1 MVESDYTAYISW
13 ITIKLSHTQIASSSG
28 VVIMDIGLNHL
39 HKIPLAGEPPAV
51 IALSFQNAP
60 EALHRTVINAMCHA
74 GHTLH
79 HSSLHELMVE
89 SAAGILKTSVA
100 DDLNSLFLR
109 GVPSLLHVASA
120 S

>member
-1 MVESDYTAYISW
+1 MLFHRRQDAQ
-13 ITIKLSHTQIASSSG
+13 ITLDTSR
-28 VVIMDIGLNHL
+28 VVIANILLDHL
-39 HKIPLAGEPPAV
+39 HKIPLAGEPSAV

-60 EALHRTVINAMCHA
+60 EALHRAVINAMRHA

-109 GVPSLLHVASA
+109 GVPSLLYVASA